1 MSEQEYDY
9 IFKILLIGNCNTGK
23 ASLMNIFAENNFDD
37 GFVPTIGVDFV
48 ILNYIIYIL
57 LETSNDGNRWKK
69 NKIANM
75 GYCRPRTF

>member
-9 IFKILLIGNCNTGK
+9 VFKILLIGNCNTGK

-48 ILNYIIYIL
+48 ILNYIIYIFIL

-69 NKIANM
+69 K
-75 GYCRPRTF
+75 